1 MIIPLPSYGRQYMW
15 VMEMGQGQGKPG
27 VLVLEDERTLNWM
40 SLRILYIISASLV
53 PKQQLP

>member
-1 MIIPLPSYGRQYMW
+1 MW